1 MKKIKVLHKAG
12 CTFDIEF
19 RKNIKHE
26 EQGWSKTLY
35 LFFRVNMS
43 VSCEKKNMTSERKQ
57 LFAQNS
63 KFLIK
68 RVISQV
74 THGKEQI

>member
-1 MKKIKVLHKAG
+1 MHKAG
-12 CTFDIEF
+12 CTFNIEF

-26 EQGWSKTLY
+26 EQGWSKTLN
-35 LFFRVNMS
+35 LFFRVNIL
-43 VSCEKKNMTSERKQ
+43 VSCEKKKNRTSERKQ

-68 RVISQV
+68 RVVSQV
-74 THGKEQI
+74 TQSKEQIGTNR